1 MALTEEQ
8 KRKSQEAQ
16 KKAFNAVANTPTA
29 VKGPT
34 RAAASGVDTSSY
46 ENAIASAR
54 RILNG
59 GYEVNTEFITQ
70 FETDVNSFFDNGA
83 KSIADIAYNRGRRM
97 YDDNVTT
104 INDIR
109 DRSNAVLRFI
119 DYNREAYGEEAY
131 AANRENILNIQRDLD
146 AYEKRYR
153 EIQNQYSAFESED
166 AYKTAVKQGQW
177 VDKYQGKSA
186 EELTSML
193 EDLTDEEEKEWLKS
207 YSDSVGYQER
217 MTFDT
222 GAGQTAVEE
231 MARAYADAAASQK
244 EYENYLNNPI
254 LAMTDSAGF
263 RKARDAVMQVRNQY
277 GNLRRMEAAL
287 QKKREQLAA
296 ARQTQQAAVDMKQ
309 HEEYL
314 KTVRKSG
321 QIRPELEAAR
331 QNVEKLK
338 PFRVAGNDALNQS
351 LKGKLEAAEA
361 DLAKLEKEY
370 YYSQLQEYNA
380 LKDREDFAEKSRYVP
395 TQKGNPMVGQ
405 MLGVFN
411 GDLDYEYVNRNR
423 AAVEHQSKADR
434 ESGAAQWGA
443 DQSQR
448 LQMTDEEIGI
458 YNYLHATQGA
468 EKAREYLDF
477 LNSDLNRRRREQD
490 ENAFRALADSGVAGA
505 LAASALSVGLA
516 PLKGMGYIGQGVDY
530 LLNGKVDENAG
541 YNKFSHAS
549 NAIRDQVAKK
559 IEQSGQWGQVGSFA
573 YQTAMSMADF
583 LYSSTFAKGSQA
595 LSLAIMGSGAAADT
609 TISAKDRG
617 LDDRQAFT
625 LGTIAGTAE
634 ALTEMF
640 SLEALLN
647 PDMLKNGIA
656 KYVVK
661 NVIAEGSEEMA
672 SSILNLFGDII
683 VTGDRSQWSQS
694 INSYIQQGY
703 SEGEA
708 FGRAVADQAAS
719 LGMDF
724 LGGAISG
731 GILAG
736 AYGGMTYQNQKR
748 LGTAINNMGNL
759 EGENLQKTLKESMGA
774 EQGTAAREVAQQMQ
788 GKMDQGGTLSAAD
801 KGRLLQADP
810 KNVGKAAFGEGKV
823 RLANPMVQGIDNT
836 SVKWQQAERLSA
848 MTGKTVLFY
857 NGAAVENGKFDRDS
871 GAIYVNVNGRDP
883 VHQVFSH
890 ELTHS
895 METVGAYTEL
905 ADVIKQRLKAE
916 GKDLDQMRK
925 EIRDLYSKHGHDLKT
940 NEQVDAEIVA
950 DYVAENLLTNEAA
963 ILEMVAAKPTLG
975 QRILNWIDGVLAKMG
990 NKNAAE
996 RKFLSDARAIY
1007 AKALNQSRSGENK
1020 NAPAASQSEAV
1031 QNPEKT
1037 RKQEQRDADLREG
1050 RITEE
1055 EWNEQWD
1062 ADPEQDN
1069 LEGYLEENAQYS
1081 IARTKDMDWDT
1092 QINSVLQKDGR
1103 INRSDTLVCGSTPAM
1118 LQKSGIEDLPM
1129 AIPLSIISKAKS
1141 GKDISHSIKN
1151 KNLRKL
1157 SEGIKN
1163 SSAVIHNPRR
1173 NSIAFI
1179 TNIEQSGAPVLIAF
1193 QKNTVFDGDM
1203 VHKATSIHLQMDV
1216 GTMLAALPE
1225 DATVYVTNENELS
1238 KWVGVTNNLRSL
1250 AANVEFTNRSIEE
1263 TDPKVNNE
1271 NSEETS
1277 ERGIDPEKEGATY
1290 SQDGEAV
1297 AYSHGNGTAQFSLS
1311 TYEAEGRS
1319 ELRRYLEK
1327 CVQNESLTEAE
1338 MQEMLDGI
1346 EEIYDT
1352 CQEFKDKYAP
1362 FGSWSDAKVVR
1373 DTHGRPV
1380 FSVVTPNGDY
1390 KMNLDFSL
1398 VCKKRRTLDAVF
1410 NEMAKRGIIDD
1421 FELGQKSVVKI
1432 NEIIRREGFET
1443 ACALCFVDA
1452 KRYRQAQVADS
1463 FVSLYNELVESLVP
1477 EDMRSSIGYFNFAGN
1492 GLRGD
1497 VEDGIHTW
1505 DRKDLDFSHLDY
1517 VMKQYK
1523 KGTVEYKAARY
1534 LRAHPEGRRLLQR
1547 GDFMSSGGFDAVKSQ
1562 NQDILKLYNAKKG
1575 TGGPKAAFGD
1585 VQYMNEVIRKSRF
1598 WTPEKAYAV
1607 GGVRVQSFSDYVPR
1621 MVFDYVQMIYD
1632 MAAAKLPAHAYTK
1645 ETLFAMQF
1653 GLTGI
1658 KINLSLIPAVDPK
1671 GIAPG
1676 LDAQGNYVWAGE
1688 SFDYE
1693 TAKKIQSA
1701 EGYSENCGTIC
1712 VGVSKEH
1719 ILKLLDDPEIRMVI
1733 PYHKSGLN
1741 PIVAHMNR
1749 IAAFTDYTGVQNT
1762 RSSEGGKVSKDF
1774 DFNKR
1779 IHELG
1784 EDADPKAVA
1793 QEYKRWCE
1801 EKGYTPKFDEFKDH
1815 PNYYK
1820 LLEDFTLYDHAGH
1833 YAPQRGVKAV
1843 FPKEGAAF
1851 GSMRQLIEQGLKED
1865 AIIEGTRD
1873 ERLGDI
1879 VDEIERTIPRREAD
1893 IDEEQEVEQADHD
1906 VEAKLTGGQQFSLSK
1921 EEDYRN
1927 EQGYY
1932 VKDQIQDN
1940 ARKAGYPV
1948 LKGEQVIP
1956 FRTWVRAEDRR
1967 NYGLVVGLA
1976 GPDALRVNFTNKD
1989 EGYNKTI
1996 ALANRLLTPV
2006 PGVYQMTMEEY
2017 ASLMHQ
2023 TPEAPGSH
2031 PLTPEEQRDVDELLE
2046 RAGAWMDSGR
2056 KGITEEAQAAKM
2068 NRDKLPGKAK
2078 NALQRAESKLI
2089 REIGRSLNIP
2099 WHQQWN
2105 GLKDSVMEMTGEY
2118 LETGTISDE
2127 TIGRIFDAAY
2137 EGSMQRK
2144 LDYLEQHKELGAF
2157 LKKTAITVSE
2167 GVHAYDYFAKNYR
2180 NLRLAEKG
2188 GMKLD
2193 AAYAKAHE
2201 MAPDLFPE
2209 KITDP
2214 EDKLRRLNQLL
2225 WDMDVAIRDLGAHHG
2240 TNPEDFKKWAR
2251 HEFET
2256 AIWDNVQD
2264 LSRAK
2269 QYAYERGRKKETRKI
2284 LTVEDAEKYF
2294 EQRKQLRRDVE
2305 RVSARH
2311 MLTENEEHLLGRMLR
2326 GEISREQLDP
2336 DEVNVD
2342 GIMAVYRAKVD
2353 YEALD
2358 DILRE
2363 YKRSIQAKRRETA
2376 DEMLKTAGRW
2386 KDKKSGFLY
2395 ARETMRRNILD
2406 IVPDRAVAEQV
2417 IEYYFESIHRAEA
2430 ESTKF
2435 KTEFRNKIREL
2446 KLNTKV
2452 EKGNLVSEAHA
2463 VQLLGEALDNI
2474 RVLEKSR
2481 GRMTQRDGKTHEEWV
2496 GVIQNLWKENP
2507 NLNSSK
2513 IENAVD
2519 EFRKIYDQLFLQM
2532 NKVRVANGYEPVNY
2546 RHGYFPHFQPGD
2558 GDGVMAYFGKI
2569 LGIDIQVDALPTTI
2583 NGLSHTFK
2591 PGIQWFGNAQERLGF
2606 NTAYDAVEGFDK
2618 YIEGV
2623 ASVIFQTENIQNL
2636 RALATQVRYRTS
2648 PLGLQEQVDRVRMND
2663 DMTEEEKDSR
2673 IKELMTDGKFG
2684 LNNFA
2689 VELDE
2694 YTNLLANKKS
2704 KYDRT
2709 MEGLIGRKA
2718 YTMMKT
2724 WENQIGANM
2733 IAGNISSALTNF
2745 IPLTQAGAQLDTGMI
2760 LKGVWD
2766 TLKNIKVDDGLAGM
2780 SDFLTNRRGS
2790 DPLVKTW
2797 VQKASGV
2804 MGTPMEL
2811 IDNFTSEAIVRAAY
2825 AQNLKRGMSTAEALH
2840 QADIFAASVMA
2851 DRSKGSMPTLF
2862 ESRNPL
2868 FKALTQFQ
2876 LEVNNQVSEVF
2887 KDLPRN
2893 FRGAS
2898 SGEKKKELAVL
2909 AGILLKYFLGA
2920 MLYNELYEKLVGRRP
2935 AMDPFG
2941 ILVNAADTWKEEGL
2955 GAAGAQLFEE
2965 TAQSVPFI
2973 GGLLG
2978 GGRLPVSGAIP
2989 DVKALWEA
2997 ATTEDMA
3004 PKKRWKEIQDELN
3017 KLAYVLPPFGG
3028 AQISKIWKGT
3038 EALIKGGSYSVNND
3052 GREILQYPVFKDDPY
3067 EALGNALRMSVLGKN
3082 SIQTAQDWAKS
3093 GYKSL
3098 NAEET
3103 AMYKDMLE
3111 SGVKDRTAFD
3121 MIWKVKNTEA
3131 PAGTA
3136 QQEKTAVERK
3146 LKKDM
3151 ILKSGLSKEGKAILY
3166 YGMAATDTERK
3177 WLDSLTDAGADQA
3190 AAVGFVHDLYEAGDL
3205 KGVDKKIRYAEIFD
3219 VAPLT
3224 EEEKQFAMQFVLGTK
3239 TENDNGNLTQYG
3251 KFLAAMEM
3259 GLSVNKYME
3268 MYSNEANVDE
3278 FFEMHDAGVSLDA
3291 AADLSVK
3298 LAKLEPLD
3306 GEEKVS
3312 WYQECDVILKSKLSN
3327 ADQVAAL
3334 QAVSYEATGTKIR
3347 IGYENG
3353 LAPGALVYLKQV
3365 LPQFD
3370 ENGNGSYTQ
3379 KEVKAAIDAVCGDD
3393 NVLYALT
3400 GTTPHG
3406 FTLTNDQKAIL
3417 WQLQCNGKKNPYNQ
3431 AVGDRIYQQ
3440 WKAASEKDEEQ
3451 QEDSAQGTTTFQ
3463 IRLK

>member
-1 MALTEEQ
+1 MIKAREM
-8 KRKSQEAQ
+8 EAASE
-16 KKAFNAVANTPTA
+16 KKNGTGA
-29 VKGPT
+29 KGN
-34 RAAASGVDTSSY
+34 AAAKQTSSEKSTVKKSSAQLAAELY
-46 ENAIASAR
+46 EKYSPEKTAERQQKMSSWADKYNSTMQALSDYDTKRDGAYTKDVSGGQLSKVEELLREYSEFGEFASRAGFPNADRYYRKLMKAR
-54 RILNG
+54 
-59 GYEVNTEFITQ
+59 
-70 FETDVNSFFDNGA
+70 D
-83 KSIADIAYNRGRRM
+83 
-97 YDDNVTT
+97 
-104 INDIR
+104 
-109 DRSNAVLRFI
+109 
-119 DYNREAYGEEAY
+119 
-131 AANRENILNIQRDLD
+131 NIL
-146 AYEKRYR
+146 K
-153 EIQNQYSAFESED
+153 QNQYMASFESEESYN
-166 AYKTAVKQGQW
+166 AERRRGQW
-177 VDKYQGKSA
+177 AEKYQGKSA

-222 GAGQTAVEE
+222 KAGQTAVEE
-231 MARAYADAAASQK
+231 MAQAYADAAASQK
-244 EYENYLNNPI
+244 EYENYLSNPI
-254 LAMTDSAGF
+254 LAMTDSTGF
-263 RKARDAVMQVRNQY
+263 QKAREAVLQVRKQY
-277 GNLRRMEAAL
+277 GNLKGMEAAL

-380 LKDREDFAEKSRYVP
+380 LKEREDFAEKSRYVS
-395 TQKGNPMVGQ
+395 THMDNPMAERLV
-405 MLGVFN
+405 GVFN

-423 AAVEHQSKADR
+423 AAFEFQSKADR
-434 ESGAAQWGA
+434 ESGAAQWGG

-477 LNSDLNRRRREQD
+477 LNSDLNSRRRQQD
-490 ENAFRALADSGVAGA
+490 ENAFRTLADSGVAGA
-505 LAASALSVGLA
+505 VAASAMSVGMA

-530 LLNGKVDENAG
+530 LLNGKVDENAQ

-549 NAIRDQVAKK
+549 SAIRDQVAKK
-559 IEQSGQWGQVGSFA
+559 IEQSGHWGQVGSFA

-609 TISAKDRG
+609 TVSAKDRG
-617 LDDRQAFT
+617 LDDRQAFQ
-625 LGTIAGTAE
+625 LGTVAGIAE

-640 SLEALLN
+640 SLEALLD

-656 KYVVK
+656 RYVVK
-661 NVIAEGSEEMA
+661 NVIAEGSEEVA
-672 SSILNLFGDII
+672 SSVINLIADVVIA
-683 VTGDRSQWSQS
+683 GDRNQMRQS

-736 AYGGMTYQNQKR
+736 AYGGMTYRNQKR

-774 EQGTAAREVAQQMQ
+774 EQGTTAREVAKQLQD
-788 GKMDQGGTLSAAD
+788 KLDQGRTLSAAD

-810 KNVGKAAFGEGKV
+810 KNVAKAAIGEGKV

-905 ADVIKQRLKAE
+905 ADVIKQRLKTE

-925 EIRDLYSKHGHDLKT
+925 AIRDLYSKHGHDLKT

-963 ILEMVAAKPTLG
+963 ILEVVAAKPTLG
-975 QRILNWIDGVLAKMG
+975 QKILNWIDGVLAKMG

-996 RKFLSDARAIY
+996 RKFLADARAIY

-1031 QNPEKT
+1031 QNPEQS

-1062 ADPEQDN
+1062 ADHEQDN
-1069 LEGYLEENAQYS
+1069 LDGYLEENAQYS
-1081 IARTKDMDWDT
+1081 IARTKDMPYEQQMDRYFAKQDALGRSNDIAIMGVDLSTWGLENKPIFMKKSNLKKSVRKEGNNAHYSAHGISEET
-1092 QINSVLQKDGR
+1092 IRKLPEHLRNPGLVVVVNSR
-1103 INRSDTLVCGSTPAM
+1103 
-1118 LQKSGIEDLPM
+1118 
-1129 AIPLSIISKAKS
+1129 LSIIADEMVQGKYDEQAPLLIGIDTSSSVDGKPAYEIKSIYGVDNFANWLALRAKEGKVLAGNEEKAAAL
-1141 GKDISHSIKN
+1141 
-1151 KNLRKL
+1151 LRRAGVQFPRAMQKAADL
-1157 SEGIKN
+1157 SEIILAQEKESVKQTGAEEQT
-1163 SSAVIHNPRR
+1163 AV
-1173 NSIAFI
+1173 S
-1179 TNIEQSGAPVLIAF
+1179 
-1193 QKNTVFDGDM
+1193 
-1203 VHKATSIHLQMDV
+1203 
-1216 GTMLAALPE
+1216 
-1225 DATVYVTNENELS
+1225 
-1238 KWVGVTNNLRSL
+1238 
-1250 AANVEFTNRSIEE
+1250 
-1263 TDPKVNNE
+1263 
-1271 NSEETS
+1271 
-1277 ERGIDPEKEGATY
+1277 IDPQTGGATY
-1290 SQDGEAV
+1290 SQNGEPV
-1297 AYSHGNGTAQFSLS
+1297 AYSHGNGTA
-1311 TYEAEGRS
+1311 
-1319 ELRRYLEK
+1319 
-1327 CVQNESLTEAE
+1327 
-1338 MQEMLDGI
+1338 
-1346 EEIYDT
+1346 
-1352 CQEFKDKYAP
+1352 
-1362 FGSWSDAKVVR
+1362 
-1373 DTHGRPV
+1373 
-1380 FSVVTPNGDY
+1380 
-1390 KMNLDFSL
+1390 
-1398 VCKKRRTLDAVF
+1398 
-1410 NEMAKRGIIDD
+1410 
-1421 FELGQKSVVKI
+1421 
-1432 NEIIRREGFET
+1432 
-1443 ACALCFVDA
+1443 
-1452 KRYRQAQVADS
+1452 
-1463 FVSLYNELVESLVP
+1463 
-1477 EDMRSSIGYFNFAGN
+1477 
-1492 GLRGD
+1492 
-1497 VEDGIHTW
+1497 
-1505 DRKDLDFSHLDY
+1505 
-1517 VMKQYK
+1517 
-1523 KGTVEYKAARY
+1523 
-1534 LRAHPEGRRLLQR
+1534 
-1547 GDFMSSGGFDAVKSQ
+1547 
-1562 NQDILKLYNAKKG
+1562 
-1575 TGGPKAAFGD
+1575 
-1585 VQYMNEVIRKSRF
+1585 
-1598 WTPEKAYAV
+1598 
-1607 GGVRVQSFSDYVPR
+1607 
-1621 MVFDYVQMIYD
+1621 
-1632 MAAAKLPAHAYTK
+1632 
-1645 ETLFAMQF
+1645 
-1653 GLTGI
+1653 
-1658 KINLSLIPAVDPK
+1658 
-1671 GIAPG
+1671 
-1676 LDAQGNYVWAGE
+1676 
-1688 SFDYE
+1688 
-1693 TAKKIQSA
+1693 
-1701 EGYSENCGTIC
+1701 
-1712 VGVSKEH
+1712 
-1719 ILKLLDDPEIRMVI
+1719 
-1733 PYHKSGLN
+1733 
-1741 PIVAHMNR
+1741 
-1749 IAAFTDYTGVQNT
+1749 
-1762 RSSEGGKVSKDF
+1762 
-1774 DFNKR
+1774 
-1779 IHELG
+1779 
-1784 EDADPKAVA
+1784 
-1793 QEYKRWCE
+1793 
-1801 EKGYTPKFDEFKDH
+1801 
-1815 PNYYK
+1815 
-1820 LLEDFTLYDHAGH
+1820 
-1833 YAPQRGVKAV
+1833 
-1843 FPKEGAAF
+1843 
-1851 GSMRQLIEQGLKED
+1851 
-1865 AIIEGTRD
+1865 
-1873 ERLGDI
+1873 
-1879 VDEIERTIPRREAD
+1879 
-1893 IDEEQEVEQADHD
+1893 
-1906 VEAKLTGGQQFSLSK
+1906 QFSLSK

-1932 VKDQIQDN
+1932 VEDQIQDN

-1976 GPDALRVNFTNKD
+1976 GPNALRVNFTNKD
-1989 EGYNKTI
+1989 EGYNKTVTV
-1996 ALANRLLTPV
+1996 ANSLLTPV
-2006 PGVYQMTMEEY
+2006 PGVHQMTKEEY
-2017 ASLMHQ
+2017 ASLMQ
-2023 TPEAPGSH
+2023 QAPEAPGSH
-2031 PLTPEEQRDVDELLE
+2031 PLTPEEQQDVEELLE
-2046 RAGAWMDSGR
+2046 RAGAWMDDGR

-2078 NALQRAESKLI
+2078 TALQRAESKLI
-2089 REIGRSLNIP
+2089 RQIGRSLNIP

-2118 LETGTISDE
+2118 LQTGTISDE

-2144 LDYLEQHKELGAF
+2144 LDYLEQYKELGAF

-2167 GVHAYDYFAKNYR
+2167 GVHAYDYFAKSYR

-2193 AAYAKAHE
+2193 EAYAKAHE
-2201 MAPDLFPE
+2201 MAPELFPE

-2269 QYAYERGRKKETRKI
+2269 QYAYEKGRKKENRKV
-2284 LTVEDAEKYF
+2284 LTAEDAEKYF

-2305 RVSARH
+2305 RVTARH
-2311 MLTENEEHLLGRMLR
+2311 MLTENEELLLGRMLR

-2342 GIMAVYRAKVD
+2342 GIMAVYKAKVD

-2406 IVPDRAVAEQV
+2406 IVPDRQLAESI
-2417 IEYYFESIHRAEA
+2417 IEHYFESIHKSEA
-2430 ESTKF
+2430 ASTKF
-2435 KTEFRNKIREL
+2435 KTEFRDRVREL
-2446 KLNTKV
+2446 NLNTKV

-2507 NLNSSK
+2507 NLNVSK

-2519 EFRKIYDQLFLQM
+2519 EFRKIYDQLFQQM

-2606 NTAYDAVEGFDK
+2606 NTAYDAVQGFDK

-2704 KYDRT
+2704 RYDRT
-2709 MEGLIGRKA
+2709 MEGLIGRRA
-2718 YTMMKT
+2718 YTLMKT

-2760 LKGVWD
+2760 LRGVWD
-2766 TLKNIKVDDGLAGM
+2766 TLKNIKVNDGLVGM

-2797 VQKASGV
+2797 IQKASGV

-2825 AQNLKRGMSTAEALH
+2825 TQNLKRGMTAAEALH
-2840 QADIFAASVMA
+2840 QADIFAANVMA

-2965 TAQSVPFI
+2965 TAQSVPFV

-2978 GGRLPVSGAIP
+2978 GGRLPVNGAIP
-2989 DVKALWEA
+2989 DLGALWEA
-2997 ATTEDMA
+2997 TTTEDMA
-3004 PKKRWKEIQDELN
+3004 PEKRWKEIQDELN

-3038 EALIKGGSYSVNND
+3038 EALIKGGSYSVNNE

-3082 SIQTAQDWAKS
+3082 SIKTAQDWAKS

-3111 SGVKDRTAFD
+3111 SGVKDRTAFE

-3136 QQEKTAVERK
+3136 QQEKAAVERK

-3190 AAVGFVHDLYEAGDL
+3190 ESVGFVHDLYEAGDL

-3224 EEEKQFAMQFVLGTK
+3224 EDEKQFAMQFVLGTK
-3239 TENDNGNLTQYG
+3239 RENDNGNLTQYG
-3251 KFLAAMEM
+3251 KFLTAMEM
-3259 GLSVNKYME
+3259 GLSVDTYME

-3298 LAKLEPLD
+3298 LSKLEPLD

-3334 QAVSYEATGTKIR
+3334 QVVSYEATGAKIR

-3353 LAPGALVYLKQV
+3353 LAPGALVYLKQI
-3365 LPQFD
+3365 LPKFD
-3370 ENGNGSYTQ
+3370 ENGNGSYSQ
-3379 KEVKAAIDAVCGDD
+3379 KEVQAAIDAVCGDD

-3400 GTTPHG
+3400 GNTPHG

-3440 WKAASEKDEEQ
+3440 WKAASEKDEGQ
-3451 QEDSAQGTTTFQ
+3451 QEESTQGTTSFQ